1 MTEYKNLTNK
11 TPLDFFKEISL
22 IPRGSGN
29 EKQIAEHIEKFA
41 LERGYFCVRDEAHNV
56 FVRRNASCGC
66 DDKPP
71 VMFQAHTDMVCE
83 KTPESDHDFLKDP
96 IKLIIDGDIIT
107 ADGTT
112 LGADDG
118 AGVAMMMALLDKE
131 NLVCPE
137 TEFLFTS
144 SEETGMDGI
153 YAFDFSM
160 MKSERVINLDS
171 EDELDAC
178 ISCAGGIRTD
188 ITIPVT
194 KTALEGTPYKIE
206 IGGLCGGHSGIA
218 IDSGKKSAIKLMGTA
233 LDALYAEYPLH
244 LVDIIGGGKD
254 NVIPPSCV
262 SYVVFYD
269 GVDAKVAKSKLTAL
283 QNEIKS
289 TLIPDERKSF
299 RITIKKATEDEADQL
314 KSKGMLTLKSTS
326 ALISAIMLMPQGVT
340 DVTHDD
346 KVVLASSNCGS
357 IRINGDNL
365 EMGCLTR
372 ACKAYYSEQ
381 TVAAIS
387 RMAHILGGE
396 AVRRNSYPGWEYV
409 RGSAMQSA
417 YSEACKTV
425 FGKEPSFYT
434 IHAGLECGVIAYNI
448 AERGGKADIIAIGPN
463 MRLVHSPNEYMEI
476 SSLDRLMQVSVRLL
490 ETLGTEE

>member
-1 MTEYKNLTNK
+1 MTYVNLTNK

-41 LERGYFCVRDEAHNV
+41 LDRGYFCVKDEANNV

-66 DDKPP
+66 DDKPA

-83 KTPESDHDFLKDP
+83 KTPDSTHNFLTDP

-118 AGVAMMMALLDKE
+118 AGVAIMMALLDRE
-131 NLVCPE
+131 DLICPE

-153 YAFDFSM
+153 YAFDFSQVH
-160 MKSERVINLDS
+160 SQRIINLDS

-206 IGGLCGGHSGIA
+206 VCGLCGGHSGIA
-218 IDSGKKSAIKLMGTA
+218 IDSGKKSAIKLMGTV
-233 LDALYAEYPLH
+233 LDALYASYPLH
-244 LVDIIGGGKD
+244 VADICGGGKD
-254 NVIPPSCV
+254 NVIPPSCT
-262 SYVVFYD
+262 SYVVFYSD
-269 GVDAKVAKSKLTAL
+269 SDAKEAKSKLAEL
-283 QNEIKS
+283 QKEIKT
-289 TLIPDERKSF
+289 TLIPEESKTF
-299 RITIKKATEDEADQL
+299 RIILKKATEDEQNSL
-314 KSKGMLTLKSTS
+314 RESGMLTLKSSS

-340 DVTHDD
+340 DRTVDD
-346 KVVLASSNCGS
+346 KIVLASSNCGS
-357 IRINGDNL
+357 ISLGAEAIF
-365 EMGCLTR
+365 MGCLTR
-372 ACKAYYSEQ
+372 SCKAYYSEQ
-381 TVAAIS
+381 TAASIS
-387 RMAHILGGE
+387 RMAHILGGKAE
-396 AVRRNSYPGWEYV
+396 RRNSYPGWEYV
-409 RGSAMQSA
+409 RGSAMQTA
-417 YSEACKTV
+417 YAEACKTV
-425 FGKEPSFYT
+425 YGKEPNFYV
-434 IHAGLECGVIAYNI
+434 IHAGLECGVMAHNI
-448 AERGGKADIIAIGPN
+448 KQKGGKADIIAIGPN

-476 SSLDRLMQVSVRLL
+476 SSLERLMSVSVQLL
-490 ETLGTEE
+490 RELCNAK

>member
-1 MTEYKNLTNK
+1 MTEYRNLTNK

-41 LERGYFCVRDEAHNV
+41 LDRGYFCVRDEAHNV

-66 DDKPP
+66 DEKKA

-118 AGVAMMMALLDKE
+118 AGVAIMMALLDRE
-131 NLVCPE
+131 DLVCPE

-153 YAFDFSM
+153 YAFDFSLM
-160 MKSERVINLDS
+160 RAERIVNLDS
-171 EDELDAC
+171 EDEIDAC

-194 KTALEGTPYKIE
+194 KTALEGIPYKIE
-206 IGGLCGGHSGIA
+206 ICGLCGGHSGIA

-244 LVDIIGGGKD
+244 LVDVIGGGKD

-262 SYVVFYD
+262 SYVIFYD
-269 GVDAKVAKSKLTAL
+269 GDDAKVAKAKLAAL
-283 QNEIKS
+283 QSEIKS
-289 TLIPDERKSF
+289 VLIPEERKSF
-299 RITIKKATEDEADQL
+299 RISFKKATEDEADGL

-326 ALISAIMLMPQGVT
+326 ALITALMLMPQGVT

-357 IRINGDNL
+357 IRITDDSI

-372 ACKAYYSEQ
+372 ACKSYYSEQ

-387 RMAHILGGE
+387 RMAHALGGE

-417 YSEACKTV
+417 YSDACEAIYNQK
-425 FGKEPSFYT
+425 PNFYA
-434 IHAGLECGVIAYNI
+434 IHAGLECGVIAHEI
-448 AERGGKADIIAIGPN
+448 AKKGGKADIIAIGPN
-463 MRLVHSPNEYMEI
+463 MRLVHSPNEYMEL

-490 ETLGTEE
+490 SILGK